1 MLVFFQTVEFWP
13 CFYTHCTFDQYYSYK
28 HLPFTLSFQCNNW
41 NSWFEFCPYFYTR
54 WNFDVILP
62 DTAILALSVYTL
74 KFLSYR
80 SKHCNSGP
88 IFVTQWN
95 LHGPDPL
102 KHWTSSLIFINIGIL
117 SISFETLEFWPFF
130 LQTFELLSNPSTNW
144 NFWPYFF
151 TDWNFH
157 LILPNIWILALF
169 LKTLEFL
176 SYPSIANIEIL
187 ALSFQTME
195 FWPIIYAHWFLE
207 LILQNTGILALFL

>member
-130 LQTFELLSNPSTNW
+130 YKHLNCYLIHPQIGISGLIFLQIGIFTSSFQTFE
-144 NFWPYFF
+144 FWPY
-151 TDWNFH
+151 
-157 LILPNIWILALF
+157 
-169 LKTLEFL
+169 
-176 SYPSIANIEIL
+176 S
-187 ALSFQTME
+187 
-195 FWPIIYAHWFLE
+195 
-207 LILQNTGILALFL
+207 